1 MSQSACEIVPVN
13 GLQAM
18 LDSAFANQNNMA
30 PVTLPFLTH
39 IMSEGNRS
47 ASTIKFLTGASKVR
61 QVEIQYDQPFL
72 EDEIET
78 NLTGC
83 TATSEECDYV
93 ETYTFDPTEN
103 VGKTLLVSP
112 SDLTGTAEEN
122 CAFIARKV
130 QKRIELIKEN
140 VSINLAAAAAAQFGK
155 WSVDTD
161 SIDGVNVNGA
171 GILEVNT
178 TLDNGTNARIVN
190 SPLFEQIQL
199 ALQMSRINGAG
210 IFGAAGLASY
220 IRRAIAGGS
229 QDGIG
234 YDLLAMI
241 QRYGIAAVYDRHLTA
256 ALAGVNA
263 TNLAVGMGSIVPV
276 GFSLYE
282 AECNKLNDSSNVANT
297 IYDPATG
304 MKFDYRMTRPC
315 DDWNIVIKASYQFYT
330 APDYLYKVGSNFE
343 GVKGLAGI
351 AVTCTDL
358 TPCAA

>member
-1 MSQSACEIVPVN
+1 
-13 GLQAM
+13 
-18 LDSAFANQNNMA
+18 MA
-30 PVTLPFLTH
+30 LVIADRVRETSVT
-39 IMSEGNRS
+39 S
-47 ASTIKFLTGASKVR
+47 
-61 QVEIQYDQPFL
+61 
-72 EDEIET
+72 
-78 NLTGC
+78 
-83 TATSEECDYV
+83 
-93 ETYTFDPTEN
+93 
-103 VGKTLLVSP
+103 
-112 SDLTGTAEEN
+112 GTAD
-122 CAFIARKV
+122 IALGGAVTGFQSFAVIGNANTTYYCIAGQGTNEWEVGIGTYVSSTNTLERTTVLSNSSGTAPSK
-130 QKRIELIKEN
+130 INFLAGIKD
-140 VSINLAAAAAAQFGK
+140 VFVTYPAGK
-155 WSVDTD
+155 SVDTD